1 MSEAQLTAK
10 FRALAEETARSFG
23 LELFDFEHRLGGRR
37 WWFRVT
43 LDRLDGEV
51 TLADCEAVSR
61 QLTVRLDVEDLVP
74 HAYEVEVSSPGLERR
89 LRSEAD
95 FVRFAGKR
103 AKVVMGPG
111 GPDAGMAYEGEILGC
126 EGGEVALRPDGGEV
140 VRAAFPRLKSA
151 HLVFRFD
158 AR

>member
-1 MSEAQLTAK
+1 LSDAKLTDK

-23 LELFDFEHRLGGRR
+23 LELFDIEHRIGGRR

-61 QLTVRLDVEDLVP
+61 HLSVRLDVEDLVP
-74 HAYEVEVSSPGLERR
+74 HAYEIEVSSPGVERP
-89 LRSEAD
+89 LRSEKD
-95 FVRFAGKR
+95 FVRFARHR
-103 AKVVMGPG
+103 AKLVLGPG
-111 GPDAGMAYEGEILGC
+111 GPDAGMAYEGEIQGC

-140 VRAAFPRLKSA
+140 VRVALPRLKSA